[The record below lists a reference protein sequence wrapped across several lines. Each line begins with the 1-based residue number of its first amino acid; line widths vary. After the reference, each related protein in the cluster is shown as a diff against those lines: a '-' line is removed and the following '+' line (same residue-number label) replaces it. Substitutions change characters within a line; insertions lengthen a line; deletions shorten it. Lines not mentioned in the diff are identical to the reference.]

1 MAKPTLI
8 VFLAV
13 SACILL
19 VVVRWINSCSQPLHR
34 LGVIDGRLAD
44 CPDSPNC
51 VSTQVGNSEH
61 NIAPIPFK
69 LSAEETQRQLE
80 AIIRSMPRSR
90 IVSSRTGYF
99 HAEFTGQLLGFVDD
113 VEFAIVET
121 EHLIHFRSASRS
133 GRSDLG
139 VNRKRMEQVR
149 QRFQDR

>member
-1 MAKPTLI
+1 MAKRTLI

-13 SACILL
+13 SACISL
-19 VVVRWINSCSQPLHR
+19 VVARWVNSRSQPLHR
-34 LGVIDGRLAD
+34 LDVIDGRLAD

-51 VSTQVGNSEH
+51 VCTQVGSSEH
-61 NIAPIPFK
+61 RIDPIPFT

-99 HAEFTGQLLGFVDD
+99 HAEFTSQLLGFVDD
-113 VEFAIVET
+113 VEFAIDET

-149 QRFQDR
+149 QRFQHR